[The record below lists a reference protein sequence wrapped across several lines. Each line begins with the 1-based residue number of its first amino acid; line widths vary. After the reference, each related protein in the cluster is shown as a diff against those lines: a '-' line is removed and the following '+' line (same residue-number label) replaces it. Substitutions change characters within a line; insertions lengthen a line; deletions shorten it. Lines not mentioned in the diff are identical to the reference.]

1 MRRISDTLARMA
13 AYPYSPTFSDTSFS
27 PTSSPLSP
35 LVDFGSDP
43 GALAAYCYPPPNLA
57 PGAPLVVVLHGCT
70 QNAAGYDQG
79 SGWSTL
85 ADRHGFALLY
95 PEQRRTNNMNLC
107 FNWFDR
113 ADIARSGGE
122 AQSIAQM
129 VETMVARHDLD
140 RSRIFV
146 TGLSAGGAMTAV
158 MLATYPDLFAAGAI
172 IGGLAYGGATTVSQA
187 LDRMRGHGAATAD
200 DAAETVRGASGGV
213 PHRLPAVSIW
223 QGDADATVVPA
234 NADQLAAQW
243 RAVHGLSASPS
254 QTRRGA
260 NWDHRVWRDASG
272 RAAVEQWN
280 VAGMGHGVPIDPS
293 DRDGVGAAG
302 PYMLDVGLSS
312 TQAIATAWGLRDGVV
327 APRAADRAAPRA
339 ADRAEAAAPRPEA
352 PAQSVQTIIN
362 RALRAAGL
370 VQ

>member
-13 AYPYSPTFSDTSFS
+13 AYPYSAPFSDMPSRLT
-27 PTSSPLSP
+27 PLT
-35 LVDFGSDP
+35 DFGSDP
-43 GALAAYCYPPPNLA
+43 GALGAYCYIPADLA

-70 QNAAGYDQG
+70 QNAAGYDLG
-79 SGWSTL
+79 SGWTTL
-85 ADRHGFALLY
+85 ADRDGFAVLY
-95 PEQRRTNNMNLC
+95 PEQRRSNNMNLC

-122 AQSIAQM
+122 AESIAQM
-129 VETMVARHDLD
+129 VETMVTRHELD

-172 IGGLAYGGATTVSQA
+172 IGGLAYGGANNVSQA
-187 LDRMRGHGAATAD
+187 LDRMRGHGAATAVA
-200 DAAETVRGASGGV
+200 AAESVRAASAGV
-213 PHRLPAVSIW
+213 SHRLPAVSIW
-223 QGDADATVVPA
+223 QGAADATVVPA

-243 RAVHGLSASPS
+243 RAVHGLAAAPS
-254 QTRRGA
+254 ETRRSGS
-260 NWDHRVWRDASG
+260 WEHRVWRDASG
-272 RAAVEQWN
+272 RAAVEQWS

-293 DRDGVGAAG
+293 APDGLGAAG

-312 TQAIATAWGLRDGVV
+312 TQAIAETWGLS
-327 APRAADRAAPRA
+327 APVTADSEARTDPAKPRS
-339 ADRAEAAAPRPEA
+339 DA
-352 PAQSVQTIIN
+352 PAPSVQAIID

-370 VQ
+370 VR

>member
-13 AYPYSPTFSDTSFS
+13 AYPYSTPFSDLPSRLT
-27 PTSSPLSP
+27 PLA
-35 LVDFGSDP
+35 DFGSDP
-43 GALAAYCYPPPNLA
+43 GALGAYCYIPENLK
-57 PGAPLVVVLHGCT
+57 PGAALVVVLHGCT

-85 ADRHGFALLY
+85 AYRHGFALLY
-95 PEQRRTNNMNLC
+95 PEQRRANNINLC

-129 VETMVARHDLD
+129 VETMVARHELD

-172 IGGLAYGGATTVSQA
+172 IGGLAYGGATSVSQA
-187 LDRMRGHGAATAD
+187 LDRMRGHGAATATA
-200 DAAETVRGASGGV
+200 AAETVRGASDGV
-213 PHRLPAVSIW
+213 SHRLPAVSIW
-223 QGDADATVVPA
+223 QGEADATVVPA
-234 NADQLAAQW
+234 NADQLVAQW
-243 RAVHGLSASPS
+243 RAVHGLLAAPS
-254 QTRRGA
+254 ETRRGA
-260 NWDHRVWRDASG
+260 AWEHRVWRDASG
-272 RAAVEQWN
+272 RAAVEQWS

-293 DRDGVGAAG
+293 ADDGLGAAG

-312 TQAIATAWGLRDGVV
+312 TQAIAETWGLSAPVTAHRDTRT
-327 APRAADRAAPRA
+327 ASAKPRS
-339 ADRAEAAAPRPEA
+339 EA
-352 PAQSVQTIIN
+352 PAQSVQAIID

-370 VQ
+370 VR